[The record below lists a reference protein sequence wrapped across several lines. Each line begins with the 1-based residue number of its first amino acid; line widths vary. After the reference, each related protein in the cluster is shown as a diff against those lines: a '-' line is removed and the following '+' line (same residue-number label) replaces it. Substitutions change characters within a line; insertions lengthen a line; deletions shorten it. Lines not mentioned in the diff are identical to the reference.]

1 MKKLRILF
9 QYFLTLMTTSY
20 SQYSAKGDLIWLM
33 LRPWI
38 FIPRVLYILLTF
50 IFLFLRI
57 LFQGNSKNK
66 NVQKNLS
73 KYLFDVITDL
83 GPCFIKLGQA
93 LSTRPDLVRQDW
105 LTELTNLQDN
115 LPAFDH
121 KIAVKIIEEELGAPP
136 TELFD
141 EFPESPIASASLGQ
155 VYKTKTK
162 NNTYVAVKV
171 QRPNLY
177 FLIRRDVVILRFIG
191 TFFSPFLPLNIG
203 VGIGEIIDEFGKA
216 LFDEID
222 YEKEGENAL
231 KFANLFKNN
240 PNVFIP
246 KFEKE
251 FSSKRIITTSWID
264 GVKLRDR
271 ALLEENNLVPSSF
284 IKTCVISGLQQLF
297 EYGYFHADP
306 HPGNMFALKGGNA
319 DYGNLAYV
327 DFGMM
332 DTITNSDRLTLIKA
346 IVHII
351 NDEYYLL
358 AKDFQK
364 LGFLTK
370 EQDLQKLV
378 VPLKEVL
385 GGSFGAEVGTFNL
398 KNVTDK
404 FSKLMYSY
412 PFRVPSRFALIIRA
426 VVSQEGLALRLDPE
440 FKILKIAY
448 PYIAKKLLT
457 DNSEEILEILL
468 EVVFDKK
475 GQIQIE
481 KVESL
486 LNILFKDSQ
495 NINSD
500 LIPVANAGLKLIA
513 SNKGSEVRKNLLL
526 SLIKDD
532 KLELTDAKKLLS
544 LIRDTFSPLNIAK
557 SAFQN
562 IISPI

>member
-1 MKKLRILF
+1 
-9 QYFLTLMTTSY
+9 MTRSY
-20 SQYSAKGDLIWLM
+20 SKYSAKDDLIWLI

-66 NVQKNLS
+66 NIQKNLS

-105 LTELTNLQDN
+105 LNELTNLQDN

-121 KIAVKIIEEELGAPP
+121 RIALKIIEEELGVHPN
-136 TELFD
+136 ELFD

-155 VYKTKTK
+155 VYKTKTR

-177 FLIRRDVVILRFIG
+177 FLIRRDVVILRFLA
-191 TFFSPFLPLNIG
+191 TFSSPFLPLNIG
-203 VGIGEIIDEFGKA
+203 VGIGEIIDEFGRA

-231 KFANLFKNN
+231 RLANLFKNN

-246 KFEKE
+246 KFEKQ
-251 FSSKRIITTSWID
+251 FSSKRIITTSWVD

-370 EQDLQKLV
+370 EQNLQKLV
-378 VPLKEVL
+378 EPLKEVL
-385 GGSFGAEVGTFNL
+385 GGSFGAEVGNFNL

-475 GQIQIE
+475 GRIQVE

-486 LNILFKDSQ
+486 LNILFKDSE

-500 LIPVANAGLKLIA
+500 LIPVANAGLKLII

-532 KLELTDAKKLLS
+532 KFELTDAKKLLS

-557 SAFQN
+557 SAVQN
-562 IISPI
+562 IISPV

>member
-1 MKKLRILF
+1 MEIL
-9 QYFLTLMTTSY
+9 Y
-20 SQYSAKGDLIWLM
+20 SKYSPRKDLIWLI

-38 FIPRVLYILLTF
+38 LIPRILYILLTL

-57 LFQGNSKNK
+57 LVQGNSENK

-73 KYLFDVITDL
+73 KYIFDVITSL

-115 LPAFDH
+115 LPPFDH
-121 KIAVKIIEEELGAPP
+121 KIALKIIEEELGLSAY
-136 TELFD
+136 ELFN
-141 EFPESPIASASLGQ
+141 EFPDKPIASASLGQ
-155 VYKTKTK
+155 VYKVKTK
-162 NNTYVAVKV
+162 NNSYLAIKV

-177 FLIRRDVVILRFIG
+177 FLIRRDIVILRVLSI
-191 TFFSPFLPLNIG
+191 TFAPFLPLNIG
-203 VGIGEIIDEFGKA
+203 VGIEEIIDEFGKA
-216 LFDEID
+216 LFEEID
-222 YEKEGENAL
+222 YEQEGRNAQ
-231 KFANLFKNN
+231 KFAELFKAN

-246 KFEKE
+246 QLEKE
-251 FSSKRIITTSWID
+251 FSSKRVITTSWVD
-264 GVKLRDR
+264 GFKLRDKET
-271 ALLEENNLVPSSF
+271 LEENNLIPASF

-297 EYGYFHADP
+297 EHGYFHADP
-306 HPGNMFALKGGNA
+306 HPGNMFALKGGSA
-319 DYGNLAYV
+319 DSGHLAYV

-346 IVHII
+346 IVHLI
-351 NDEYYLL
+351 NEEYLLL

-364 LGFLTK
+364 LGFLNK
-370 EQDLQKLV
+370 EQNLEQLV
-378 VPLKEVL
+378 QPLKEVL
-385 GGSFGAEVGTFNL
+385 GKSFGAEVGSFNL

-457 DNSEEILEILL
+457 DNSDEILEILL
-468 EVVFDKK
+468 EVVFDANGK
-475 GQIQIE
+475 IQVE

-486 LNILFKDSQ
+486 LNTLFRDSE

-500 LIPVANAGLKLIA
+500 LIPVANAGLKLFV
-513 SNKGSEVRKNLLL
+513 SKKGSEVRKNLLL

-532 KLELTDAKKLLS
+532 KLEFKDAKRLLG
-544 LIRDTFSPLNIAK
+544 LIRETFTPLKIAK
-557 SAFQN
+557 SAVQS
-562 IISPI
+562 IISHV

>member
-1 MKKLRILF
+1 MMR
-9 QYFLTLMTTSY
+9 SN
-20 SQYSAKGDLIWLM
+20 SEYSAKGNLVWLI

-38 FIPRVLYILLTF
+38 FLPRLLYILLTF

-115 LPAFDH
+115 LPPFDH
-121 KIAVKIIEEELGAPP
+121 KIALKIIEEELGAPAH
-136 TELFD
+136 ELFN
-141 EFPESPIASASLGQ
+141 EFPDRPIASASLGQ
-155 VYKTKTK
+155 VYKAKTK
-162 NNTYVAVKV
+162 ENNYVAVKV

-177 FLIRRDVVILRFIG
+177 FLIRRDIVILRFLA
-191 TFFSPFLPLNIG
+191 TFLSPFLPLNIG

-231 KFANLFKNN
+231 KFADLFKQN

-246 KFEKE
+246 KFEKQ

-271 ALLEENNLVPSSF
+271 SVLEQNNLIPTSF

-297 EYGYFHADP
+297 EFGYFHADP
-306 HPGNMFALKGGNA
+306 HPGNMFALRGGNA
-319 DYGNLAYV
+319 DCGNLAYV

-332 DTITNSDRLTLIKA
+332 DKITNSDRLLLIKA

-364 LGFLTK
+364 LGFLNQD
-370 EQDLQKLV
+370 QDLQELV
-378 VPLKEVL
+378 LPLKEVL
-385 GGSFGAEVGTFNL
+385 GGSLGAQVGNFNL

-468 EVVFDKK
+468 EVIFDSE
-475 GQIQIE
+475 GRIQIE

-486 LNILFKDSQ
+486 FNVLFK
-495 NINSD
+495 NTENLNSD
-500 LIPVANAGLKLIA
+500 LIPVANAGLKLFV
-513 SNKGSEVRKNLLL
+513 SKKGSEVRKNLLL

-532 KLELTDAKKLLS
+532 KLELSDAKKLIS
-544 LIRDTFSPLNIAK
+544 LIKDIFSPLNIAK
-557 SAFQN
+557 SAVQK
-562 IISPI
+562 ITSPV

>member
-1 MKKLRILF
+1 
-9 QYFLTLMTTSY
+9 MTQTY
-20 SQYSAKGDLIWLM
+20 SKYSAKGDLIWLL

-50 IFLFLRI
+50 IFLFLRL

-66 NVQKNLS
+66 NVQKNIS

-115 LPAFDH
+115 LPPFDH
-121 KIAVKIIEEELGAPP
+121 KIALKIIEDELGAPAE
-136 TELFD
+136 ELFD
-141 EFPESPIASASLGQ
+141 EFPDRPIASASLGQ
-155 VYKTKTK
+155 VYKAKTK
-162 NNTYVAVKV
+162 NNSYLAVKV

-177 FLIRRDVVILRFIG
+177 FLIRRDVVILRLLA
-191 TFFSPFLPLNIG
+191 TVFSPFLPLNIG

-231 KFANLFKNN
+231 KFADLFKNN

-246 KFEKE
+246 KLEKT
-251 FSSKRIITTSWID
+251 FSSKLIITTSWID

-271 ALLEENNLVPSSF
+271 ALLEQNNLIPASF

-306 HPGNMFALKGGNA
+306 HPGNMFALKGGNG
-319 DYGNLAYV
+319 DSGNLAYV

-351 NDEYYLL
+351 NEEYYLL

-364 LGFLTK
+364 LGFLT
-370 EQDLQKLV
+370 EDQDLQKLV
-378 VPLKEVL
+378 EPLKEVL
-385 GGSFGAEVGTFNL
+385 GGSLNAEVGNFNL

-440 FKILKIAY
+440 FKILNIAY

-468 EVVFDKK
+468 EVVFDNK
-475 GQIQIE
+475 GRIQIE

-486 LNILFKDSQ
+486 LNILFKDSE

-500 LIPVANAGLKLIA
+500 LIPVANAGLKLFV
-513 SNKGSEVRKNLLL
+513 SRKGSEVRKNLLL

-532 KLELTDAKKLLS
+532 KLEFTDAKKLLD
-544 LIRDTFSPLNIAK
+544 LIRDTFSPFNIAK
-557 SAFQN
+557 SAVQN
-562 IISPI
+562 IISAV

>member
-1 MKKLRILF
+1 
-9 QYFLTLMTTSY
+9 MTRSY
-20 SQYSAKGDLIWLM
+20 SRYSAKGDLIWLM

-38 FIPRVLYILLTF
+38 FVPRVLYIFLTF

-66 NVQKNLS
+66 KVQKNLS

-105 LTELTNLQDN
+105 LSELTNLQDN

-121 KIAVKIIEEELGAPP
+121 KIALKIIEEELGAPAHD
-136 TELFD
+136 LFD
-141 EFPESPIASASLGQ
+141 EFPVSPIASASLGQ
-155 VYKTKTK
+155 VYKAKIK
-162 NNTYVAVKV
+162 NTYIAVKV
-171 QRPNLY
+171 QRPNLH
-177 FLIRRDVVILRFIG
+177 FLIRRDVVILRFLA
-191 TFFSPFLPLNIG
+191 TLLSPFLPLNIG

-222 YEKEGENAL
+222 YEKEGKNAL
-231 KFANLFKNN
+231 RFADLFKEN

-246 KFEKE
+246 KLVKQ

-271 ALLEENNLVPSSF
+271 ALLEENNLIPASF

-306 HPGNMFALKGGNA
+306 HPGNMFALKGGNS
-319 DYGNLAYV
+319 DCGNLAYV

-370 EQDLQKLV
+370 EQNLHELV
-378 VPLKEVL
+378 EPLKEVL
-385 GGSFGAEVGTFNL
+385 GGSLGAEVGNFNL

-457 DNSEEILEILL
+457 DNSDEILEILL
-468 EVVFDKK
+468 EVVFDNQ
-475 GQIQIE
+475 GRIQIE

-486 LNILFKDSQ
+486 LNILFKDSE

-500 LIPVANAGLKLIA
+500 LIPVANAGLKLFV
-513 SNKGSEVRKNLLL
+513 SKKGSEVRKSFLL

-532 KLELTDAKKLLS
+532 KIELSDAKKLLG
-544 LIRDTFSPLNIAK
+544 LLRDTFSPFNIAK
-557 SAFQN
+557 SAVQN
-562 IISPI
+562 IISPV

>member
-1 MKKLRILF
+1 
-9 QYFLTLMTTSY
+9 MTIPY
-20 SQYSAKGDLIWLM
+20 LKYSAKNDLIWLM

-83 GPCFIKLGQA
+83 GPCYIKLGQA

-115 LPAFDH
+115 LPPFEH
-121 KIAVKIIEEELGAPP
+121 KIALKIIEEELGAPAN
-136 TELFD
+136 ELFD
-141 EFPESPIASASLGQ
+141 EFPDSPIASASLGQ
-155 VYKTKTK
+155 VYKAKTK
-162 NNTYVAVKV
+162 NNDYLAVKV

-177 FLIRRDVVILRFIG
+177 FLIRRDVVILRFLA
-191 TFFSPFLPLNIG
+191 TFLSPFLPLNIG

-222 YEKEGENAL
+222 YEKEGENSL
-231 KFANLFKNN
+231 RFADLFKEN

-246 KFEKE
+246 RLEKQ
-251 FSSKRIITTSWID
+251 FSSRRIITTSWID
-264 GVKLRDR
+264 GVKLKDR
-271 ALLEENNLVPSSF
+271 SLLEQNNLIPATF

-306 HPGNMFALKGGNA
+306 HPGNMFALDGGNG
-319 DYGNLAYV
+319 DCGNLAYV

-332 DTITNSDRLTLIKA
+332 DEITNADRLTLIKA

-351 NDEYYLL
+351 NEEYYLL

-370 EQDLQKLV
+370 DQDLQKIV
-378 VPLKEVL
+378 GPLKEVL
-385 GGSFGAEVGTFNL
+385 GGSFGAEVGNFNL

-468 EVVFDKK
+468 EVVFDNE
-475 GQIQIE
+475 GRIQIE

-486 LNILFKDSQ
+486 LNVLFRDSE

-500 LIPVANAGLKLIA
+500 LIPVANAGLKLFV
-513 SNKGSEVRKNLLL
+513 SKKGSEVRKNLLL

-532 KLELTDAKKLLS
+532 KLELSDAKKLIG
-544 LIRDTFSPLNIAK
+544 LIRGTFSPLNIAK
-557 SAFQN
+557 SAVQK
-562 IISPI
+562 IISPV

>member
-1 MKKLRILF
+1 
-9 QYFLTLMTTSY
+9 MTRSY
-20 SQYSAKGDLIWLM
+20 SQYSAKGDLIWLI

-121 KIAVKIIEEELGAPP
+121 KIALKIIKDELGAPP
-136 TELFD
+136 NELFD
-141 EFPESPIASASLGQ
+141 EFPNSPIASASLGQ
-155 VYKTKTK
+155 VYKAKTK
-162 NNTYVAVKV
+162 DNSYVAVKV

-177 FLIRRDVVILRFIG
+177 FLIRRDVVILRILS

-222 YEKEGENAL
+222 YEKEGKNAL
-231 KFANLFKNN
+231 KFANLFKDN

-246 KFEKE
+246 KLEKQ
-251 FSSKRIITTSWID
+251 FSSKRVITTSWID

-271 ALLEENNLVPSSF
+271 ALLEENNLLPSSF
-284 IKTCVISGLQQLF
+284 IKTCVVSGLQQLF

-332 DTITNSDRLTLIKA
+332 DTISNTDRLTLIKA

-358 AKDFQK
+358 AEDFQK

-378 VPLKEVL
+378 EPLKEVL
-385 GGSFGAEVGTFNL
+385 GGSFGAEVGNFNL

-486 LNILFKDSQ
+486 LNILFRDSE

-500 LIPVANAGLKLIA
+500 LIPVANAGLKLFV
-513 SNKGSEVRKNLLL
+513 SKKGSEVRKNLLL
-526 SLIKDD
+526 SLIKDE
-532 KLELTDAKKLLS
+532 KLEFNDAKKLLT

-557 SAFQN
+557 SAVQN
-562 IISPI
+562 IISTV

>member
-1 MKKLRILF
+1 MKR
-9 QYFLTLMTTSY
+9 SY
-20 SQYSAKGDLIWLM
+20 SKYSAKDDLLWLI

-105 LTELTNLQDN
+105 LTELTKLQDN

-121 KIAVKIIEEELGAPP
+121 KIALKIIEEELGSPAN
-136 TELFD
+136 ELFE
-141 EFPESPIASASLGQ
+141 EFPDSPIASASLGQ
-155 VYKTKTK
+155 VYKAKI
-162 NNTYVAVKV
+162 NNSYLAVKV

-177 FLIRRDVVILRFIG
+177 FLIRRDVVILRFLG
-191 TFFSPFLPLNIG
+191 TFLSPLLPLNIG

-222 YEKEGENAL
+222 YQKEAENAL
-231 KFANLFKNN
+231 KFANLFKEN
-240 PNVFIP
+240 PNIFIP
-246 KFEKE
+246 KLEKQ
-251 FSSKRIITTSWID
+251 FSSKRVITTSWID

-271 ALLEENNLVPSSF
+271 FLLEKNNLIPTSF

-297 EYGYFHADP
+297 EFGYFHADP

-319 DYGNLAYV
+319 DCGNLAYV

-351 NDEYYLL
+351 NEEYYLL
-358 AKDFQK
+358 AEDFQK

-378 VPLKEVL
+378 EPLKEVL
-385 GGSFGAEVGTFNL
+385 GGSFGAEVGNFNL

-457 DNSEEILEILL
+457 DNSEEILDILL

-486 LNILFKDSQ
+486 LNILFRDSE

-500 LIPVANAGLKLIA
+500 LIPVANAGLKLFV
-513 SNKGSEVRKNLLL
+513 SKKGSEVRKNLLL
-526 SLIKDD
+526 SLIKDE
-532 KLELTDAKKLLS
+532 KLEFTDAKKLLA

-557 SAFQN
+557 SAVQN
-562 IISPI
+562 IISTV

>member
-1 MKKLRILF
+1 
-9 QYFLTLMTTSY
+9 MTNSY
-20 SQYSAKGDLIWLM
+20 SQYSAKGDLIWLI

-50 IFLFLRI
+50 IFLILRI

-66 NVQKNLS
+66 NVQRNLS

-121 KIAVKIIEEELGAPP
+121 KIALKIIEEELGAPP
-136 TELFD
+136 NELFD

-177 FLIRRDVVILRFIG
+177 FLIRRDVVILRFLA
-191 TFFSPFLPLNIG
+191 TLFSPFLPLNVG

-246 KFEKE
+246 KFEKK

-271 ALLEENNLVPSSF
+271 ALLEANNLVPSSF

-332 DTITNSDRLTLIKA
+332 DTITNSDRITLIKA

-370 EQDLQKLV
+370 GQDLQKLV
-378 VPLKEVL
+378 EPLKEVL
-385 GGSFGAEVGTFNL
+385 GGSFGAEVGNFNL

-457 DNSEEILEILL
+457 DNSDEILEILL
-468 EVVFDKK
+468 EVVFDNE
-475 GQIQIE
+475 GRIQIE

-486 LNILFKDSQ
+486 LNILFKDSE

-500 LIPVANAGLKLIA
+500 LIPVANAGLKLIV

-532 KLELTDAKKLLS
+532 KLELNDARKLLS

-557 SAFQN
+557 SAVQK
-562 IISPI
+562 IISPV

>member
-1 MKKLRILF
+1 MA
-9 QYFLTLMTTSY
+9 TSY
-20 SQYSAKGDLIWLM
+20 SKYSPKGDMIWLI

-38 FIPRVLYILLTF
+38 LFPRVLYILLTL
-50 IFLFLRI
+50 IFLLVRI
-57 LFQGNSKNK
+57 LFQGNSNSKS
-66 NVQKNLS
+66 VQKNLS

-115 LPAFDH
+115 LPPFEH
-121 KIAVKIIEEELGAPP
+121 KIALKIIEDELGLPAN
-136 TELFD
+136 ELFD
-141 EFPESPIASASLGQ
+141 DFPDEPIASASLGI
-155 VYKTKTK
+155 VYKARTK
-162 NNTYVAVKV
+162 NNNFCAVKV

-177 FLIRRDVVILRFIG
+177 FLIRRDIVILKILAT
-191 TFFSPFLPLNIG
+191 TFGSFLPLNIG

-222 YEKEGENAL
+222 YEQEGKNAL
-231 KFANLFKNN
+231 KFADLFKSN

-246 KFEKE
+246 KLEKD
-251 FSSKRIITTSWID
+251 FSSIRVITTSWID

-271 ALLEENNLVPSSF
+271 KILEQNNLIPSSY
-284 IKTCVISGLQQLF
+284 IRTCVISGLQQLF

-306 HPGNMFALKGGNA
+306 HPGNMFALKGGSLEN
-319 DYGNLAYV
+319 GHLAYV

-346 IVHII
+346 IVHLI
-351 NDEYYLL
+351 NKEYLLL

-370 EQDLQKLV
+370 EQDLEQLV
-378 VPLKEVL
+378 EPLKEVL
-385 GGSFGAEVGTFNL
+385 GDSLGAEVGNFNL

-426 VVSQEGLALRLDPE
+426 VVSQEGLALRLDPK

-457 DNSEEILEILL
+457 DNSDEIVNILL
-468 EVVFDKK
+468 EVVFDNE
-475 GQIQIE
+475 GRIQID
-481 KVESL
+481 KLESL
-486 LNILFKDSQ
+486 LNTLFKDTE
-495 NINSD
+495 NINAD
-500 LIPVANAGLKLIA
+500 LIPVANAGLKLFA
-513 SNKGSEVRKNLLL
+513 SDKGSEVRKNLLL
-526 SLIKDD
+526 SLVKDD
-532 KLELTDAKKLLS
+532 RLEFKDAEKLLI
-544 LIRDTFSPLNIAK
+544 LIRDTFSPLKLAK
-557 SAFQN
+557 SAVKN
-562 IISPI
+562 IISPA

>member
-1 MKKLRILF
+1 
-9 QYFLTLMTTSY
+9 MTQTY
-20 SQYSAKGDLIWLM
+20 SRYSAKDDLIWLI

-38 FIPRVLYILLTF
+38 FIPRILYILLTF
-50 IFLFLRI
+50 IFLFLRL

-115 LPAFDH
+115 LPPFEH
-121 KIAVKIIEEELGAPP
+121 KIALKLIEEELGAPVH
-136 TELFD
+136 ELFD

-155 VYKTKTK
+155 VYKAKTT
-162 NNTYVAVKV
+162 NNTYLAVKV

-177 FLIRRDVVILRFIG
+177 FLIRRDVVILRFLANI
-191 TFFSPFLPLNIG
+191 FSPFLPLNIG

-216 LFDEID
+216 LFEEID
-222 YEKEGENAL
+222 YEKEAENAL
-231 KFANLFKNN
+231 RFAGLFKNN

-246 KFEKE
+246 KLEKN
-251 FSSKRIITTSWID
+251 FSSKRVITTSWID

-271 ALLEENNLVPSSF
+271 ALLEQNNLIPTSF

-306 HPGNMFALKGGNA
+306 HPGNMFALKGGNS

-332 DTITNSDRLTLIKA
+332 DTISNSDRLTLIKA

-370 EQDLQKLV
+370 DQDLQKLV
-378 VPLKEVL
+378 EPLKEVL
-385 GGSFGAEVGTFNL
+385 GGSLSAEVGNFNL

-468 EVVFDKK
+468 EVVFDSK
-475 GQIQIE
+475 GRIQIE

-486 LNILFKDSQ
+486 LNILFKDSE

-500 LIPVANAGLKLIA
+500 LVPVANAGLKLFM
-513 SNKGSEVRKNLLL
+513 SKEGSEVRKNLLL

-532 KLELTDAKKLLS
+532 KLELTDAKKLLV
-544 LIRDTFSPLNIAK
+544 LIRNTFSPINIAK
-557 SAFQN
+557 SAVQN

>member
-1 MKKLRILF
+1 MEK
-9 QYFLTLMTTSY
+9 SDSNY
-20 SQYSAKGDLIWLM
+20 SPKGDLIWLL

-38 FIPRVLYILLTF
+38 FIPRLLYILLTL
-50 IFLFLRI
+50 LFLLIRI
-57 LFQGNSKNK
+57 FFQSNSKSK
-66 NVQKNLS
+66 VIQKNLS
-73 KYLFDVITDL
+73 RYLFDVITDL

-115 LPAFDH
+115 LPPFEN
-121 KIAVKIIEEELGAPP
+121 KIALKIIEEDLGASAY
-136 TELFD
+136 ELFE
-141 EFPESPIASASLGQ
+141 EFPDSPIASASLGQ
-155 VYKTKTK
+155 VYKAKTK
-162 NNTYVAVKV
+162 NKSFCAVKV

-177 FLIRRDVVILRFIG
+177 FLIRRDIVILKILA
-191 TFFSPFLPLNIG
+191 TSFSPLLPLNIG

-216 LFDEID
+216 LFEEID
-222 YEKEGENAL
+222 YEMEGKNAQ
-231 KFANLFKNN
+231 KFAALFQTN
-240 PNVFIP
+240 PNIFIP
-246 KFEKE
+246 KLEKD
-251 FSSKRIITTSWID
+251 FSSKRVITTSWIE

-271 ALLEENNLVPSSF
+271 KILEQNNLIPASF

-297 EYGYFHADP
+297 EHGYFHADP
-306 HPGNMFALKGGNA
+306 HPGNMFALKGGTS
-319 DYGNLAYV
+319 DSGNLAYV

-332 DTITNSDRLTLIKA
+332 DSISNSDRLTLIKA
-346 IVHII
+346 IVHLI
-351 NDEYYLL
+351 NEEYLML

-370 EQDLQKLV
+370 EQDLEQLV
-378 VPLKEVL
+378 DPLKEVL
-385 GGSFGAEVGTFNL
+385 GGSFGAEVGNFNL

-457 DNSEEILEILL
+457 DNSDEILEILL
-468 EVVFDKK
+468 EVVFDNE
-475 GQIQIE
+475 GRLQVE

-486 LNILFKDSQ
+486 LNTLFKDTE
-495 NINSD
+495 NINTD
-500 LIPVANAGLKLIA
+500 LIPVANAGLRLFVSK
-513 SNKGSEVRKNLLL
+513 KGSEVRKSFLL

-532 KLELTDAKKLLS
+532 RLELNDAKKLLN
-544 LIRDTFSPLNIAK
+544 LIQVTFSPLNIAK

-562 IISPI
+562 IISPV

>member
-1 MKKLRILF
+1 MA
-9 QYFLTLMTTSY
+9 TSY
-20 SQYSAKGDLIWLM
+20 SKYSPKGDMIWLI

-38 FIPRVLYILLTF
+38 LLPRVLYILLTL
-50 IFLFLRI
+50 IFLLVRI
-57 LFQGNSKNK
+57 LFQGNSNSKS
-66 NVQKNLS
+66 VQKNLS

-115 LPAFDH
+115 LPPFKH
-121 KIAVKIIEEELGAPP
+121 KIALKIIEDELGLPAN
-136 TELFD
+136 ELFD
-141 EFPESPIASASLGQ
+141 DFPDEPIASASLGI
-155 VYKTKTK
+155 VYKARKK
-162 NNTYVAVKV
+162 NNNFCAVKV

-177 FLIRRDVVILRFIG
+177 FLIRRDIVILKILAT
-191 TFFSPFLPLNIG
+191 TFGSFLPLNIG
-203 VGIGEIIDEFGKA
+203 VGIGEIIDEFGRA

-222 YEKEGENAL
+222 YEQEGKNVL
-231 KFANLFKNN
+231 KFADLFKSN

-246 KFEKE
+246 KLEKD
-251 FSSKRIITTSWID
+251 FSSKRVITTSWID

-271 ALLEENNLVPSSF
+271 EILEQNNLIPSSY
-284 IKTCVISGLQQLF
+284 IRTCVISGLQQLF

-306 HPGNMFALKGGNA
+306 HPGNMFALKGGTLDN
-319 DYGNLAYV
+319 GHLAYV

-346 IVHII
+346 IVHLI
-351 NDEYYLL
+351 NQEYLL
-358 AKDFQK
+358 MAKDFQK

-370 EQDLQKLV
+370 EQDLEQLV
-378 VPLKEVL
+378 EPLKEVL
-385 GGSFGAEVGTFNL
+385 GGSFGAEVGNFNL

-457 DNSEEILEILL
+457 DNSDEIVNILL
-468 EVVFDKK
+468 EVVFDNE
-475 GQIQIE
+475 GRIQID
-481 KVESL
+481 KLESL
-486 LNILFKDSQ
+486 LNTLFKDTE
-495 NINSD
+495 NINAD
-500 LIPVANAGLKLIA
+500 LIPVANAGLKLIV
-513 SNKGSEVRKNLLL
+513 SDKGSEVRKNLLL
-526 SLIKDD
+526 SLVKDD
-532 KLELTDAKKLLS
+532 RLEFKDAEKLLI
-544 LIRDTFSPLNIAK
+544 LLRDTFSPLKLAK
-557 SAFQN
+557 SAVQN
-562 IISPI
+562 IISPA

>member
-1 MKKLRILF
+1 MA
-9 QYFLTLMTTSY
+9 QPY
-20 SQYSAKGDLIWLM
+20 SKYSAKRDLIWLI

-38 FIPRVLYILLTF
+38 FIPRILYILLTF
-50 IFLFLRI
+50 IFLFLRL

-115 LPAFDH
+115 LPPFDH
-121 KIAVKIIEEELGAPP
+121 KIALKLIEEELGAPAD
-136 TELFD
+136 ELFD
-141 EFPESPIASASLGQ
+141 QFPDSPIASASLGQ
-155 VYKTKTK
+155 VYKAKTK
-162 NNTYVAVKV
+162 NNTYLAVKV

-177 FLIRRDVVILRFIG
+177 FFIRRDVVILRFLA

-222 YEKEGENAL
+222 YEKEGQNAL
-231 KFANLFKNN
+231 KFADLFKEN

-246 KFEKE
+246 KLEKQ

-271 ALLEENNLVPSSF
+271 ALLEENNLIPASF
-284 IKTCVISGLQQLF
+284 IKTCVVSGLQQLF

-319 DYGNLAYV
+319 DCGNLAYV

-351 NDEYYLL
+351 NEEYYLL

-370 EQDLQKLV
+370 DQDLKKLV
-378 VPLKEVL
+378 EPLKEVL
-385 GGSFGAEVGTFNL
+385 GGSLSAEVGNFNL

-457 DNSEEILEILL
+457 DNSDEILEILL
-468 EVVFDKK
+468 EVVFDNK
-475 GQIQIE
+475 GRIQIE

-486 LNILFKDSQ
+486 LNILFKDSE

-500 LIPVANAGLKLIA
+500 LIPVANAGLKLFV
-513 SNKGSEVRKNLLL
+513 SKKGSEVRKNLLL

-532 KLELTDAKKLLS
+532 KLELTDAKKLLV

-557 SAFQN
+557 SAVQN
-562 IISPI
+562 IISPV

>member
-1 MKKLRILF
+1 
-9 QYFLTLMTTSY
+9 MTTSY
-20 SQYSAKGDLIWLM
+20 SKYSPKGDMIWLI

-38 FIPRVLYILLTF
+38 LLPRVLYILLTL
-50 IFLFLRI
+50 IFLLVRI
-57 LFQGNSKNK
+57 LFQGNSNSKS
-66 NVQKNLS
+66 VQKNLS
-73 KYLFDVITDL
+73 KYLFNVITDL

-115 LPAFDH
+115 LPPFKH
-121 KIAVKIIEEELGAPP
+121 KIALKIIEDEFGLPAN
-136 TELFD
+136 ELFD
-141 EFPESPIASASLGQ
+141 DFPDEPIASASLGI
-155 VYKTKTK
+155 VYKARKK
-162 NNTYVAVKV
+162 NNNFCAVKV

-177 FLIRRDVVILRFIG
+177 FLIRRDIVILKILAT
-191 TFFSPFLPLNIG
+191 TFGSFLPLNIG

-222 YEKEGENAL
+222 YEQEGKNAL
-231 KFANLFKNN
+231 KFADLFKSN

-246 KFEKE
+246 KLEKD
-251 FSSKRIITTSWID
+251 FSSKRVITTSWID

-271 ALLEENNLVPSSF
+271 EILEQNNLIPSSY
-284 IKTCVISGLQQLF
+284 IRTCVISGLQQLF

-306 HPGNMFALKGGNA
+306 HPGNMFALKGGTLDN
-319 DYGNLAYV
+319 GHLAYV

-346 IVHII
+346 IVHLI
-351 NDEYYLL
+351 NQEYLL
-358 AKDFQK
+358 MAKDFQK

-370 EQDLQKLV
+370 EQDLEELV
-378 VPLKEVL
+378 EPLKEVL
-385 GGSFGAEVGTFNL
+385 GGSFGAEVGNFNL

-457 DNSEEILEILL
+457 DNSDEIVNILL
-468 EVVFDKK
+468 EVVFDNE
-475 GQIQIE
+475 GRIQID
-481 KVESL
+481 KLESL
-486 LNILFKDSQ
+486 LNTLFKDTE
-495 NINSD
+495 NINAD
-500 LIPVANAGLKLIA
+500 LIPVANAGLKLIV
-513 SNKGSEVRKNLLL
+513 SDKGSEVRKNLLL
-526 SLIKDD
+526 SLVKDD
-532 KLELTDAKKLLS
+532 RLEFKDAEKLLI
-544 LIRDTFSPLNIAK
+544 LVRDTFSPLKLAK
-557 SAFQN
+557 SAVQN
-562 IISPI
+562 IISPA